1 VPSDRRPRPT
11 SDARIWRNGWF
22 LLIAWLFSCGRSESA
37 SSPAGE
43 APPAASDRQPRS
55 ANPDSHRSHVN
66 TFLAKYCTDCHGRSG
81 RKGGLDLSVVP
92 GEAEVQ
98 LRRRVW
104 ERVREYVEGGI
115 MPPEDRPQPTA
126 DESARLTAW
135 IKSALERDNCGRPGN
150 PGRVTIRRLNRA
162 EYNNT
167 IRDLVGVDF
176 RPADDFP
183 ADDVGYGFDNIG
195 DVLSLPPLLM
205 EKYLSAASTI
215 SKRAI
220 VQAADQRSSDPLPE
234 SHRRILFREPASPGE
249 YPDAA
254 RAIVERFAT
263 RAYRRPVSPGET
275 ARLTRF
281 AELALRNGDS
291 FERGIQ
297 LAVQTVLVSPHFL
310 FRVELD
316 SRPRATGQPPRP
328 SDGAESIGE
337 FELASRLSYF
347 LWSTMPDE
355 ELFRLAAEGKLHSPE
370 ILAGQVR
377 RMLQDRRARALVEN
391 FAGQWL
397 QLRKLKIVNPDRV
410 RFAGFDE
417 PLREAMLQETELFFD
432 EVMRADR
439 SILDFLDAD
448 FTYVNERLAR
458 HYGLLGVS
466 GEALRRV
473 RLNGEARGGLL
484 SQASVLTVTSN
495 PNRTSPVKRGRWVL
509 EQILGAPPPPPP
521 EVAELKEDR
530 AADTSRSFRQR
541 MDRHRAQS
549 SCAVCHN
556 RLDPLGFGLENYDG
570 IGAWRERDGG
580 QLIDASGTLPSGES
594 FRGPGEL
601 KARLKARPREFARC
615 LAEKMLTYAL
625 GRGVEEYDRCAVDR
639 IVKDIESKEYQFSA
653 VVLGVVTSDAFLK
666 RRP

>member
-1 VPSDRRPRPT
+1 
-11 SDARIWRNGWF
+11 
-22 LLIAWLFSCGRSESA
+22 
-37 SSPAGE
+37 
-43 APPAASDRQPRS
+43 
-55 ANPDSHRSHVN
+55 
-66 TFLAKYCTDCHGRSG
+66 
-81 RKGGLDLSVVP
+81 
-92 GEAEVQ
+92 
-98 LRRRVW
+98 
-104 ERVREYVEGGI
+104 

-126 DESARLTAW
+126 DESARLITS
-135 IKSALERDNCGRPGN
+135 IKAALERDDCGRPGN

-176 RPADDFP
+176 RPADEFP

-205 EKYLSAASTI
+205 EKYLFAAETI
-215 SKRAI
+215 SERAI
-220 VQAADQRSSDPLPE
+220 VRTADRRPTDPLPD

-263 RAYRRPVSPGET
+263 RAYRRPVSPEET
-275 ARLTRF
+275 ARLTSF
-281 AELALRNGDS
+281 VELALRNGDS

-297 LAVQTVLVSPHFL
+297 LAVQAVLISPHFL

-316 SRPRATGQPPRP
+316 SRPRATGLPG
-328 SDGAESIGE
+328 DGAESIGE

-355 ELFRLAAEGKLHSPE
+355 ELFRLAAEVKLHSPE

-377 RMLQDRRARALVEN
+377 RMLHDPRARALVEN

-397 QLRKLKIVNPDRV
+397 QIRKLEIADPDRD
-410 RFAGFDE
+410 RFPGFDE
-417 PLREAMLQETELFFD
+417 PLRRAMLRETGLFFD

-458 HYGLLGVS
+458 HYGISGVS
-466 GEALRRV
+466 GEAFRRV
-473 RLNGEARGGLL
+473 RLNGAARGGLL
-484 SQASVLTVTSN
+484 TQASILTVTSN
-495 PNRTSPVKRGRWVL
+495 PTQTSPVKRGRWVL
-509 EQILGAPPPPPP
+509 EQILGTPPPPPPP
-521 EVAELKEDR
+521 EVVPLKEDR
-530 AADTSRSFRQR
+530 AADNGRSFRQR
-541 MDRHRAQS
+541 MEQHRARS

-556 RLDPLGFGLENYDG
+556 RLDPIGFGLENYDAV
-570 IGAWRERDGG
+570 GAWREREGG
-580 QLIDASGTLPSGES
+580 QPIDASGTLPSGES
-594 FRGPGEL
+594 FRGPREL

-615 LAEKMLTYAL
+615 LAEKMLTFAL
-625 GRGVEEYDRCAVDR
+625 GRGVEAYDRCAIDR
-639 IVKDIESKEYQFSA
+639 IVKEIESKEYRFSA
-653 VVLGVVTSDAFLK
+653 LVLGVVTSEAFLK